1 MDKCVIR
8 FLRPMGNLAIAAM
21 FAFMA
26 PAGTMAAEDNVGIWG
41 IFTSED
47 AFGTAEAPSR
57 WRYWFDAQLRYF
69 DIGSGINQY
78 QVRPGIGYTISDN
91 MVAHAGYMYVHASNA
106 SGRTV
111 TEDRLWQQLT
121 WNIARWTHGTLSMRA
136 RFQQRSVSTGDD
148 LGWQFQYL
156 MKYVRPLGS
165 TGNLD
170 FIISI
175 EPFFILRDTDWG
187 ADSGLSQ
194 NRTAIGLGWKLSP
207 TIGIDT
213 GYMHQYIPVDDAED
227 LVNHLGV
234 VNFKVKF

>member
-1 MDKCVIR
+1 MKE
-8 FLRPMGNLAIAAM
+8 LAIAAFLGCTM
-21 FAFMA
+21 STAA
-26 PAGTMAAEDNVGIWG
+26 MAAEDNVGIWG
-41 IFTSED
+41 IFSTED
-47 AFGTAEAPSR
+47 AFDTAAGTSR

-69 DIGSGINQY
+69 DLGSGINQY
-78 QVRPGIGYTISDN
+78 QLRPGIGYTISDN

-121 WNIARWTHGTLSMRA
+121 WNIARWSHGTLSMRA
-136 RFQQRSVSTGDD
+136 RVQQRSVSTGDD
-148 LGWQFQYL
+148 IGWQLQYL

-170 FIISI
+170 FIFSV

-207 TIGIDT
+207 TTSIET
-213 GYMHQYIPVDDAED
+213 GYLHQYIPVDDAED
-227 LVNHLGV
+227 LVNHIAV
-234 VNFKVKF
+234 VNLKMKF

>member
-1 MDKCVIR
+1 MTK
-8 FLRPMGNLAIAAM
+8 NLAIAAV
-21 FAFMA
+21 FACA
-26 PAGTMAAEDNVGIWG
+26 AANSALAAEDNVGIWG
-41 IFTSED
+41 IFTTEG
-47 AFGTAEAPSR
+47 AFDTAEGPGP

-69 DIGSGINQY
+69 DVGSGINQY
-78 QVRPGIGYTISDN
+78 QLRPGIGYAISDN
-91 MVAHAGYMYVHASNA
+91 MSVHAGYMYVHASNG

-121 WNIARWTHGTLSMRA
+121 WNIARWSHGTLSMRA

-156 MKYVRPLGS
+156 MKYVRPIGS
-165 TGNLD
+165 TENLD
-170 FIISI
+170 FIVSV

-187 ADSGLSQ
+187 AESGLSQ

-207 TIGIDT
+207 TIAIET

>member
-1 MDKCVIR
+1 MIQVLHLLK
-8 FLRPMGNLAIAAM
+8 NLAIAVIFGCAVSG
-21 FAFMA
+21 
-26 PAGTMAAEDNVGIWG
+26 GTRAAEDNFGIWG

-47 AFGTAEAPSR
+47 AFDSAEGPSR

-69 DIGSGINQY
+69 DIGSGINTY
-78 QVRPGIGYTISDN
+78 QLRPGNGYTVSDN
-91 MVAHAGYMYVHASNA
+91 MVAHAGYIYVHTSND

-121 WNIARWTHGTLSMRA
+121 WNIARWSHGTLSIRA
-136 RFQQRSVSTGDD
+136 RVQQRSVSTGDD
-148 LGWQFQYL
+148 IGWQFQYL
-156 MKYVRPLGS
+156 MKYVRPIGN
-165 TGNLD
+165 TGNLH
-170 FIISI
+170 FIFSV

-194 NRTAIGLGWKLSP
+194 RRISIGLSWKLSP
-207 TIGIDT
+207 TFAIET
-213 GYMHQYIPVDDAED
+213 GYMNQHLFVDDAED

>member
-1 MDKCVIR
+1 MKK
-8 FLRPMGNLAIAAM
+8 LAMAAI
-21 FAFMA
+21 FGCTVSG
-26 PAGTMAAEDNVGIWG
+26 GTMAAEDNVGIWG
-41 IFTSED
+41 VFTSED
-47 AFGTAEAPSR
+47 AFDSAEGPSR
-57 WRYWFDAQLRYF
+57 WRYWFDAQLRYI
-69 DIGSGINQY
+69 DIGSGINTY
-78 QVRPGIGYTISDN
+78 QLRPGIGYTISEN
-91 MVAHAGYMYVHASNA
+91 MVAHAGYMYVHASNGA
-106 SGRTV
+106 GRTV

-121 WNIARWTHGTLSMRA
+121 WNIARWSHGTLSMRA
-136 RFQQRSVSTGDD
+136 RVQQRSVSTGDEI
-148 LGWQFQYL
+148 GWQFQYL

-170 FIISI
+170 FIFSV

-194 NRTAIGLGWKLSP
+194 NRTSIGLGWKLSSK
-207 TIGIDT
+207 IGIET